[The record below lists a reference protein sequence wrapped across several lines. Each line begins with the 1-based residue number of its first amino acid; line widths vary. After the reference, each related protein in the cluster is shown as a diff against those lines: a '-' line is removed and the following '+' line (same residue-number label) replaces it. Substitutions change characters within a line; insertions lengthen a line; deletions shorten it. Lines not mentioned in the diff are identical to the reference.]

1 MDFKKKENKKDF
13 FVPTFLQR
21 KQEEVANEKV
31 KKTTFFWQ
39 RKFIDSHLPSPKKKN
54 ALLFFF
60 VTKFILMGLRK
71 KILVW
76 TRFQQKVFFSPQQ
89 HTYLSK
95 KRKQH
100 SLKNTKWVIW
110 VRKAKPCNI
119 NWGENKSLFFLDLL
133 VKRRIN
139 RCCSFFFYAKSLF
152 SFLSFSVLS
161 VVIPICR
168 PRFGTN
174 QQKKV
179 GQSLLLFW
187 FLRKK
192 IVSVIHP
199 AFGKLILEVK

>member
-1 MDFKKKENKKDF
+1 MNNSLNGLQKKKENKKDF
-13 FVPTFLQR
+13 FVPTFLQT

-60 VTKFILMGLRK
+60 CNKVHFNGPAKKNFGVNKVPTKGF
-71 KILVW
+71 
-76 TRFQQKVFFSPQQ
+76 FFSPQQ

-139 RCCSFFFYAKSLF
+139 RCCSFFFLRQI
-152 SFLSFSVLS
+152 SFFFPVFFGFERGHTHLPCSFW
-161 VVIPICR
+161 
-168 PRFGTN
+168 N
-174 QQKKV
+174 
-179 GQSLLLFW
+179 
-187 FLRKK
+187 
-192 IVSVIHP
+192 
-199 AFGKLILEVK
+199 